1 MKREVNKTVSGE
13 FSRGCFSDYIRERVS
28 FMLYLLPTVCLLFI
42 WWLCD
47 LPWQPA
53 VYLLLVLAVL
63 SSVLIFSD
71 YSKYVKKRR
80 LLELYA
86 SQAEAGIFS
95 RKRKAAAW
103 KGRGRSW
110 PGAGSKNMNRKR
122 KTAGRKGREA
132 ANTIRSG
139 PIR

>member
-13 FSRGCFSDYIRERVS
+13 FSRGCFSDYIREQVS

-63 SSVLIFSD
+63 SSVLIYSD

-86 SQAEAGIFS
+86 SQAEAGIFFPEEES
-95 RKRKAAAW
+95 RGLEGAW
-103 KGRGRSW
+103 AQLAR
-110 PGAGSKNMNRKR
+110 AGSKNMNRKR

>member
-1 MKREVNKTVSGE
+1 
-13 FSRGCFSDYIRERVS
+13 
-28 FMLYLLPTVCLLFI
+28 MLYLLPTVCLLFI

-53 VYLLLVLAVL
+53 AYLLLVLAVL

-71 YSKYVKKRR
+71 YRKYAKKRR

-95 RKRKAAAW
+95 
-103 KGRGRSW
+103 
-110 PGAGSKNMNRKR
+110 P
-122 KTAGRKGREA
+122 
-132 ANTIRSG
+132 
-139 PIR
+139 

>member
-53 VYLLLVLAVL
+53 IYLLLVLAVL

-71 YSKYVKKRR
+71 YRKYVKKT
-80 LLELYA
+80 
-86 SQAEAGIFS
+86 QAAGTICF
-95 RKRKAAAW
+95 A
-103 KGRGRSW
+103 GRGGNFF
-110 PGAGSKNMNRKR
+110 PGRGKPRPGRGVGAAGQ
-122 KTAGRKGREA
+122 GLA
-132 ANTIRSG
+132 AKI
-139 PIR
+139 

>member
-63 SSVLIFSD
+63 SSVLISPIT
-71 YSKYVKKRR
+71 
-80 LLELYA
+80 E
-86 SQAEAGIFS
+86 
-95 RKRKAAAW
+95 
-103 KGRGRSW
+103 
-110 PGAGSKNMNRKR
+110 
-122 KTAGRKGREA
+122 
-132 ANTIRSG
+132 NT
-139 PIR
+139 

>member
-71 YSKYVKKRR
+71 YRKYVKKRR

-95 RKRKAAAW
+95 PEEEAAAW

>member
-95 RKRKAAAW
+95 PEEESRGLEGAW
-103 KGRGRSW
+103 
-110 PGAGSKNMNRKR
+110 A
-122 KTAGRKGREA
+122 
-132 ANTIRSG
+132 
-139 PIR
+139 